1 MKNPLLSIYNIAK
14 KDLLIEFRNKDIIL
28 SISGFATII
37 IFIFS
42 FAFDTG
48 SSLSDSTAS
57 GILWSSIS
65 FASITGINRSFMLES
80 ENDTLE
86 ALIMAPIS
94 RDIIYLGKMVG
105 NFIFITN
112 LLKHYT
118 NFFSITIS
126 EIVIL
131 PILAILFNFSILS
144 LEFIT
149 CCLLANVGFSVVGT
163 LFASLSIKVRAK
175 EVLLP
180 MLFLP
185 CIIPI
190 LFSSIEATSMIFQEK
205 SWSDISIWF
214 QLTIAF
220 NLIFLIFS
228 LFISNVIYE
237 D

>member
-1 MKNPLLSIYNIAK
+1 MG
-14 KDLLIEFRNKDIIL
+14 EHV
-28 SISGFATII
+28 
-37 IFIFS
+37 
-42 FAFDTG
+42 
-48 SSLSDSTAS
+48 
-57 GILWSSIS
+57 
-65 FASITGINRSFMLES
+65 TGINRSFMLES

-105 NFIFITN
+105 NFIFIT
-112 LLKHYT
+112 
-118 NFFSITIS
+118 IS

-131 PILAILFNFSILS
+131 PIFAILFNFSILS

>member
-1 MKNPLLSIYNIAK
+1 MKNALIAIFNIVK
-14 KDLLIEFRNKDIIL
+14 KDLLIEFRNKDVIL

-42 FAFDTG
+42 FAFDVG
-48 SSLSDSTAS
+48 SSFSSSTAG

-65 FASITGINRSFMLES
+65 FASIIGINRSFVI
-80 ENDTLE
+80 ENENNTLGG
-86 ALIMAPIS
+86 LLMAPIS
-94 RDIIYLGKMVG
+94 RDIIYLGKMIG
-105 NFIFITN
+105 NFIF
-112 LLKHYT
+112 
-118 NFFSITIS
+118 ITIS

-131 PILAILFNFSILS
+131 PIFAILFNFSILS
-144 LEFIT
+144 IEFII
-149 CCLLANVGFSVVGT
+149 CCLLANIGLSVIGT

-190 LFSSIEATSMIFQEK
+190 LFASIEATSLIFQQK
-205 SWSDISIWF
+205 SWSELFTWF
-214 QLTIAF
+214 QIIIAF
-220 NLIFLIFS
+220 NLIFFIFS
-228 LFISNVIYE
+228 LFISNVIFE

>member
-1 MKNPLLSIYNIAK
+1 MNMKNPLLSIYNIAK
-14 KDLLIEFRNKDIIL
+14 KDLLIEFRNKDVIL

-48 SSLSDSTAS
+48 SSLSDSTAG

-105 NFIFITN
+105 NFIFIT
-112 LLKHYT
+112 
-118 NFFSITIS
+118 IS

-131 PILAILFNFSILS
+131 PIFAILFNFSILS

>member
-1 MKNPLLSIYNIAK
+1 MKNSLLSIYNIAK
-14 KDLLIEFRNKDIIL
+14 KDLLIELRNKDVIL
-28 SISGFATII
+28 SISGFGTII

-42 FAFDTG
+42 FAFDVG
-48 SSLSDSTAS
+48 SSLSSSTAA

-94 RDIIYLGKMVG
+94 RDIIYLGKVVG
-105 NFIFITN
+105 NFIFIT
-112 LLKHYT
+112 
-118 NFFSITIS
+118 IS
-126 EIVIL
+126 EMVIL
-131 PILAILFNFSILS
+131 PIFAILFNFSILS

-149 CCLLANVGFSVVGT
+149 CCLLANIGFSVIGT

-190 LFSSIEATSMIFQEK
+190 LFSSIEATSMIFQGK
-205 SWSDISIWF
+205 GWNDLSIWF
-214 QLTIAF
+214 QLTVAF
-220 NLIFLIFS
+220 NLIFIFFS